1 LDLPA
6 LQTAALQAAANGI
19 LIMNRLG
26 LIEWANPAAARLTGY
41 GLEELV
47 GQNPRIFKSG
57 QHSSGFYQD
66 MWRTILA
73 GEIWHGET
81 VNRRKDG
88 SLYTEEQ
95 TITPVRDESGRITH
109 FIAIKQ
115 DITPRKQAEKALEI
129 ERQRLFALMDGLPA
143 LVYLKAPDCS
153 IRYAN
158 RLFKEYYG
166 DPQGHLCYQL
176 VRGRSDPCP
185 DCRTPEIIKS
195 LQPQHWERQ
204 HGDGRTFQ
212 TYNYPFTDVDG
223 QQVVLEL
230 AIDITEL
237 SQARGELEQVNQSLL
252 ALSRAEHAQR
262 ELAEGLFQAALATS
276 TSLDLEEVLDRI
288 LEQTLS
294 AIPSQA
300 ALLIMVEGNSAQ
312 VVRQRGLQEI
322 PQLAS
327 LLETTL
333 PLDAFHLVKK
343 MSRTKRPFIV
353 DDSSADPERLD
364 IPGLEWVQAYAAA
377 PLLND
382 NQVAGMIILFS
393 DQVGYFTPAVAAPLQ
408 AFAIH
413 AGLALKNARL
423 YETEQRLRQ
432 VAEVMSAAGQALTQS
447 LNLDHVLQT
456 LLEYLDRLVTY
467 DSAAIYLAQ
476 DQGIFHVY
484 ATRGYERFTDP
495 AMVLQHSLDTQ
506 TDYYVRDI
514 LKKQHS
520 ILISDTDTDP
530 DWAQRPGWEHI
541 RCWLGIPLVAGGTV
555 IGLCS
560 LDKIRPDCFSLE
572 HQRLAETLVGQ
583 AAVIVQNAW
592 LFEQVRAGRE
602 RLLSLSHRLVEVQE
616 SERRYIARELHD
628 ETGQAL
634 TSLKLGLSLLE
645 RQTSD
650 PQAVRETTADL
661 KSQVESVL
669 EELHRLAM
677 DLRPASLDHLGL
689 KAALQ
694 QHLED
699 LGARHGLQV
708 QLVVLNLDSRLPAE
722 IEVNLY
728 RIVQEALTNVVR
740 HANASRVEVLL
751 EQRVD
756 SIVAIVEDN
765 GDGFDPQRPLNNQSL
780 GLFGM
785 RERAE
790 MLGGKLVIEVQ
801 PGEGTTIYVEVPYGD
816 PDPDR

>member
-1 LDLPA
+1 MDLPA

-300 ALLIMVEGNSAQ
+300 ALLIMVEGNSAW

-353 DDSSADPERLD
+353 DDSSADLERLG
-364 IPGLEWVQAYAAA
+364 PRR
-377 PLLND
+377 PNC
-382 NQVAGMIILFS
+382 
-393 DQVGYFTPAVAAPLQ
+393 
-408 AFAIH
+408 
-413 AGLALKNARL
+413 AR
-423 YETEQRLRQ
+423 
-432 VAEVMSAAGQALTQS
+432 
-447 LNLDHVLQT
+447 
-456 LLEYLDRLVTY
+456 
-467 DSAAIYLAQ
+467 
-476 DQGIFHVY
+476 
-484 ATRGYERFTDP
+484 
-495 AMVLQHSLDTQ
+495 
-506 TDYYVRDI
+506 
-514 LKKQHS
+514 
-520 ILISDTDTDP
+520 
-530 DWAQRPGWEHI
+530 
-541 RCWLGIPLVAGGTV
+541 
-555 IGLCS
+555 CS
-560 LDKIRPDCFSLE
+560 
-572 HQRLAETLVGQ
+572 
-583 AAVIVQNAW
+583 
-592 LFEQVRAGRE
+592 
-602 RLLSLSHRLVEVQE
+602 
-616 SERRYIARELHD
+616 
-628 ETGQAL
+628 
-634 TSLKLGLSLLE
+634 
-645 RQTSD
+645 
-650 PQAVRETTADL
+650 
-661 KSQVESVL
+661 
-669 EELHRLAM
+669 
-677 DLRPASLDHLGL
+677 
-689 KAALQ
+689 
-694 QHLED
+694 
-699 LGARHGLQV
+699 
-708 QLVVLNLDSRLPAE
+708 
-722 IEVNLY
+722 
-728 RIVQEALTNVVR
+728 
-740 HANASRVEVLL
+740 ASRTLS
-751 EQRVD
+751 R
-756 SIVAIVEDN
+756 SPSRSSRNSA
-765 GDGFDPQRPLNNQSL
+765 S
-780 GLFGM
+780 
-785 RERAE
+785 
-790 MLGGKLVIEVQ
+790 
-801 PGEGTTIYVEVPYGD
+801 
-816 PDPDR
+816 